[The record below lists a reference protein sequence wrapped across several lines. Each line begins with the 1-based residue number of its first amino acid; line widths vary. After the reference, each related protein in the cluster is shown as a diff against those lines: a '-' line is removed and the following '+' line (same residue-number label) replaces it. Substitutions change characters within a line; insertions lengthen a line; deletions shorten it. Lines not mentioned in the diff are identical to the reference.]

1 MTEEAMLRKIVKQM
15 VEEEIVKVKPSID
28 TILLDDIARGIKQI
42 LTHLCETTSEGVDIP
57 LPEKTVTSAKPEI
70 IDVSHIPLRK
80 VDFFNK
86 GPNTAYYRINNDAK
100 EIPIEDRET
109 IVAERPR
116 ATIET
121 ITLRVDAGNSA
132 IIKMVGSY

>member
-1 MTEEAMLRKIVKQM
+1 LSREEEALLKQLIKQEVEKM
-15 VEEEIVKVKPSID
+15 VTPET
-28 TILLDDIARGIKQI
+28 TILLDDISRGIRQI
-42 LTHLCETTSEGVDIP
+42 MKHLEETTMQGIDVP